1 MGLFKFTIEIIYST
15 VHHSITDNNFTT
27 ATASSLTLVPS

>member
-1 MGLFKFTIEIIYST
+1 MGLFKFTIEIYST